1 MLQKNLLPGVGSSC
15 YKKSSARYGAF
26 LPQKNLQP
34 GAGLFCHKKSPTRR
48 GAFLPQK
55 NLLPGMGLSYHK
67 KNLPLGAEP
76 SCYRKIFRPA
86 RSLLATEKSSARRGA
101 FLLQKNLPP
110 GAEPSYYRKI
120 FRPVRGLLATK
131 KSPAR
136 TDGRF
141 FFFSNSRQSASEPLI
156 TIRRSHISWPFPTSG
171 WL

>member
-1 MLQKNLLPGVGSSC
+1 MRPAQGFFAT
-15 YKKSSARYGAF
+15 KKSSARRRVFLLQKIFRPVRSFLATKKSPARRRAF
-26 LPQKNLQP
+26 LPQKIS
-34 GAGLFCHKKSPTRR
+34 H
-48 GAFLPQK
+48 
-55 NLLPGMGLSYHK
+55 
-67 KNLPLGAEP
+67 
-76 SCYRKIFRPA
+76 PA
-86 RSLLATEKSSARRGA
+86 RSLLATKKSSARHGTFLPQKKSSARRGA

-110 GAEPSYYRKI
+110 GAEPSCYRKI

>member
-86 RSLLATEKSSARRGA
+86 RSLLATEKSSDRRGA
-101 FLLQKNLPP
+101 FLLQ
-110 GAEPSYYRKI
+110 KI